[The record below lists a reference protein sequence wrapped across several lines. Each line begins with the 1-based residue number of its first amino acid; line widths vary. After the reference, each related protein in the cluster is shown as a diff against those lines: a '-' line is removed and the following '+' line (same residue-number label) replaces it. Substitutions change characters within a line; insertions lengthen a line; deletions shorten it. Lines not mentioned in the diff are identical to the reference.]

1 MNYTWELN
9 DFDTTILGFKT
20 AKITSIE
27 SPEVVSPLITDLSD
41 NKIEY
46 ATFRVEAN
54 NFKIIHALESAGFLL
69 VDGLLGLQLIL
80 SEEITDMHHPE
91 VIEATMDHLDELKL
105 LAGNVFEDTR
115 FYNDPIIPIK
125 KANKIYEVWI
135 ENSLNKTAAD
145 KTFIWYE
152 NNTVL
157 GFITIQLKGH
167 IPLVGVSKSARGKGI
182 AKKMVQ
188 AAINEFKKHNLT
200 SVEIETQMANIPA
213 IRAYQANGFKMM
225 QSYLTY
231 RWSVNSSII

>member
-9 DFDTTILGFKT
+9 EFDTTILGFKT

-27 SPEVVSPLITDLSD
+27 SAQDVSALIKDLSD

-46 ATFRVEAN
+46 ATFRIEAN
-54 NFKIIHALESAGFLL
+54 NFNIIHALESAGFLL
-69 VDGLLGLQLIL
+69 VDGLLALQLTL
-80 SEEITDMHHPE
+80 SEEITEMHHPE
-91 VIEATMDHLDELKL
+91 VIEATMNHLKELQQ
-105 LAGNVFEDTR
+105 LAGTVFEDTR
-115 FYNDPIIPIK
+115 FYNDTVIPIE

-135 ENSLNKTAAD
+135 ENSLKKTAAD

-152 NNTVL
+152 NNSIL

-167 IPLVGVSKSARGKGI
+167 IPLVGVSQSARGKGI

-188 AAINEFKKHNLT
+188 AAINEFKKHNI
-200 SVEIETQMANIPA
+200 SNVEIETQMANIPA
-213 IRAYQANGFKMM
+213 IRAYQANGFKIT

-231 RWSVNSSII
+231 RWSVLS

>member
-20 AKITSIE
+20 AKINSIE
-27 SPEVVSPLITDLSD
+27 SPEDVAHLIKDIEE

-46 ATFRVEAN
+46 ATFRVTAN

-69 VDGLLGLQLIL
+69 VDGLLALQLTL
-80 SEEITDMHHPE
+80 SEEITEMHHPE
-91 VIEATMDHLDELKL
+91 VIEATMDHLNELQQ
-105 LAGNVFEDTR
+105 LASSVFEDTR
-115 FYNDPIIPIK
+115 FYNDTVIPIE

-135 ENSLNKTAAD
+135 ENSLKKTAAD

-152 NNTVL
+152 NNTIL

-167 IPLVGVSKSARGKGI
+167 IPLVGVSKAARGKGI

-188 AAINEFKKHNLT
+188 ATINEFKKHNVPL
-200 SVEIETQMANIPA
+200 VEIETQMANIPA

-231 RWSVNSSII
+231 RWSILS